1 MPLTEIVTSGCDGA
15 GVSGVTEL
23 RRVMVDGVVVIG
35 SVVVGLGRE
44 GTVAATTVTA
54 LAGLFAVVARIVVRL
69 TEDEAALA
77 LVGGFKFEM
86 GLGAGCIGI
95 GSGCVVSTGGGVV
108 EVVGGVGGVV
118 GGVGG
123 VVGGVAGGVGGVV

>member
-44 GTVAATTVTA
+44 GTGAATTVTA

-95 GSGCVVSTGGGVV
+95 GSGCFVIPGGGIVEVGGGVGGGGG
-108 EVVGGVGGVV
+108 GGVGGVV

-123 VVGGVAGGVGGVV
+123 VVG